1 MSEEQDS
8 GNSAFERSLRQAL
21 LAGDEAL
28 DGRTRSRLTQA
39 RHAALASA
47 GRWRGARA
55 WRGWAPAG
63 VAATAVLATVLYF
76 NERTVETPAAV
87 PVNGSALDD
96 FDMLADA
103 DALELN
109 AGPDGGELDYDF
121 YEWAAAA
128 ADAGDGLGR

>member
-8 GNSAFERSLRQAL
+8 GNSAFERSLRQSL

-39 RHAALASA
+39 RHAALEH
-47 GRWRGARA
+47 GGLRRGTRA
-55 WRGWAPAG
+55 WSGWAPAG
-63 VAATAVLATVLYF
+63 VAASVVLAIVVYI
-76 NERTVETPAAV
+76 NQRAVEAPAAV
-87 PVNGSALDD
+87 AVNGSALDD
-96 FDMLADA
+96 LDLLADA

-109 AGPDGGELDYDF
+109 AGPDAGELDYDF

-128 ADAGDGLGR
+128 ADAGDGLGT